1 MSGRKALPNSPKGSD
16 GDRIDHEGLGW
27 ALTKIREWRGA
38 VENRTKIDDQLL
50 AKQIVRLAESGVQ
63 ESLLGFVILG
73 CEWMF
78 RLRTSGPRDA
88 EIVLS
93 QIESRLL
100 PVLHEHAWLVTE
112 ALAPRVRKLLKTQRV
127 LAPEWE
133 DTPSKVFVVTDPRS
147 VDDDVPSADNAGY
160 VSPVRTRPDPLIRA
174 RRGPAPKL
182 APWIVGAIAE
192 RLIDKQKGDGPRLTS
207 GEQESVMELVS
218 ALVGGRAID
227 RHEYVVRRRC
237 LQVQELDNLVGRF
250 KSSHDLFVSWN
261 TQEASGNDAGWF
273 RVVRVRL
280 EEFGPRDTFP
290 YDLPTVTRLV
300 EVYGTQP
307 RVNRTSSDRASVPKS
322 SRSGRLK
329 SDWSS

>member
-1 MSGRKALPNSPKGSD
+1 MSGRKALQNSQEGSD

-27 ALTKIREWRGA
+27 ALTKIREWRGR
-38 VENRTKIDDQLL
+38 VENRTRIDDQLL
-50 AKQIVRLAESGVQ
+50 AKQIVRLAQSGVQ

-88 EIVLS
+88 EVVLS

-133 DTPSKVFVVTDPRS
+133 DVPSKVFVVTDPRS
-147 VDDDVPSADNAGY
+147 VDEDFPSADNAGY

-182 APWIVGAIAE
+182 APWIVGVIAE
-192 RLIDKQKGDGPRLTS
+192 RLIHTQKGDGHRPTS
-207 GEQESVMELVS
+207 GEQEPVMQLVS
-218 ALVGGRAID
+218 ALVGRRAID
-227 RHEYVVRRRC
+227 RQEYVVRRRN
-237 LQVQELDNLVGRF
+237 LQVQELDDLVGRF
-250 KSSHDLFVSWN
+250 KSLHDQLATWN
-261 TQEASGNDAGWF
+261 AQESSGNDPDWF
-273 RVVRVRL
+273 RVVRARL
-280 EEFGPRDTFP
+280 KEFGPRDTFP
-290 YDLPTVTRLV
+290 YDLQIVTRLV
-300 EVYGTQP
+300 EAYGTSP
-307 RVNRTSSDRASVPKS
+307 TVNRTSSDRASVPKS
-322 SRSGRLK
+322 SRSRRRR
-329 SDWSS
+329 SD

>member
-1 MSGRKALPNSPKGSD
+1 MMMSERRQRWLRLTCENATGPLDSGS
-16 GDRIDHEGLGW
+16 
-27 ALTKIREWRGA
+27 
-38 VENRTKIDDQLL
+38 
-50 AKQIVRLAESGVQ
+50 
-63 ESLLGFVILG
+63 
-73 CEWMF
+73 
-78 RLRTSGPRDA
+78 
-88 EIVLS
+88 
-93 QIESRLL
+93 SR
-100 PVLHEHAWLVTE
+100 PCA
-112 ALAPRVRKLLKTQRV
+112 
-127 LAPEWE
+127 
-133 DTPSKVFVVTDPRS
+133 
-147 VDDDVPSADNAGY
+147 
-160 VSPVRTRPDPLIRA
+160 
-174 RRGPAPKL
+174 KL

-207 GEQESVMELVS
+207 GNRIGHGARLG
-218 ALVGGRAID
+218 ACGGRAID

-307 RVNRTSSDRASVPKS
+307 PRESDVIGSRLVPKS